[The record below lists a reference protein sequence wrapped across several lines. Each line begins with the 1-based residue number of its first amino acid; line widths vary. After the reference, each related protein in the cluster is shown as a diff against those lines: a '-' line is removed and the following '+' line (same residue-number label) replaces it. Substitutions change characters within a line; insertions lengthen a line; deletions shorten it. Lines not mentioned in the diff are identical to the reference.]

1 MAALRTALVKRRHAY
16 TSADIPWSID
26 VEGVD
31 GADAGGVPRNGQW
44 RLFHYLSGGGMRA
57 FGRPSG
63 RELQLRRQARFLWT
77 AAALAVLW
85 LVFSV
90 V

>member
-16 TSADIPWSID
+16 TSADIPWALD
-26 VEGVD
+26 VDATGD
-31 GADAGGVPRNGQW
+31 ADDVLRHGRW

-63 RELQLRRQARFLWT
+63 RELQLRRQTRFLWT
-77 AAALAVLW
+77 SAALAILW
-85 LVFSV
+85 VIFSII
-90 V
+90 

>member
-16 TSADIPWSID
+16 TGADIPWRMD
-26 VEGVD
+26 
-31 GADAGGVPRNGQW
+31 ADHPSEDLSPDSRRARW

-63 RELQLRRQARFLWT
+63 REVLRRRQGRFLWVT
-77 AAALAVLW
+77 SAVAALWTLFMF
-85 LVFSV
+85 L
-90 V
+90 